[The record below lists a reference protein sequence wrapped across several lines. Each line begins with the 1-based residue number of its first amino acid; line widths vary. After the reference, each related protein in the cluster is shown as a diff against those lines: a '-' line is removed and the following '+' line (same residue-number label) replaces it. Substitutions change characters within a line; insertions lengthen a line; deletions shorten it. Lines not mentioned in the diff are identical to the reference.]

1 MNNLITRFLV
11 NLGQWHEVALTMTK
25 AIVAIGVLCLVV
37 YLLTIGYIPSE
48 ISFGDTLI
56 FLLIFAAFSIAYT
69 VLGLMLFFFGTS
81 LAPVTYLVLSWV
93 DKYLPPHIRIGKKL
107 PFPKINIIT
116 LSGSLY
122 LLYVIHGIF
131 LLHWKVN
138 LYIGITVFF
147 IAFAYYPFY
156 INRQKIKEFN
166 KKYEN
171 LEDIIDDPNA
181 SESLKIFAKKK
192 LKRLETH
199 IKDSLQIA
207 IYLILIP
214 LVPMVFIKDIG
225 DTFLNYVMQK
235 TGVRIEKATLYIK
248 EPYANL
254 IGLPKTTT
262 KELNQYKTF
271 IFKDVK
277 VLFQGIGKS
286 TLVSYKVKNMEKQ
299 LVIPNEYITVERTE
313 KADN

>member
-1 MNNLITRFLV
+1 MNSLITRYLH
-11 NLGQWHEVALTMTK
+11 NLGSWHEVAMTIFK
-25 AIVAIGVLCLVV
+25 LSIAIGGLCLVA
-37 YLLTIGYIPSE
+37 YLLTICYIPSE
-48 ISFGDTLI
+48 ISFSDTFI
-56 FLLIFAAFSIAYT
+56 FLLIFSASFT
-69 VLGLMLFFFGTS
+69 VYVGVGVILFLFGTS
-81 LAPVTYLVLSWV
+81 LVPVTYIVLSVV
-93 DKYLPPHIRIGKKL
+93 DKYLPPHIRIGQKL
-107 PFPKINIIT
+107 PFPKISIT
-116 LSGSLY
+116 TLAASLY
-122 LLYVIHGIF
+122 LLYVIHSLF
-131 LLHWKVN
+131 LLHWKIN
-138 LYIGITVFF
+138 LYIGVTVFF
-147 IAFAYYPFY
+147 IAFIYYPFD

-199 IKDSLQIA
+199 IKDSLQIV
-207 IYLILIP
+207 IFLILIP

-254 IGLPKTTT
+254 IELPKTTT
-262 KELNQYKTF
+262 KELSQYKTF

-286 TLVSYKVKNMEKQ
+286 TLISYKVKDIEKQ
-299 LVIPNEYITVERTE
+299 LVIPNEYITVERSKKIE
-313 KADN
+313 E

>member
-1 MNNLITRFLV
+1 MNSLITRYLH
-11 NLGQWHEVALTMTK
+11 NLGSWHEVAMTIFK
-25 AIVAIGVLCLVV
+25 LSIAIGGLCLVA
-37 YLLTIGYIPSE
+37 YLLTIRYIPSE
-48 ISFGDTLI
+48 ISFSDTFI
-56 FLLIFAAFSIAYT
+56 FLLIFSASFT
-69 VLGLMLFFFGTS
+69 VYVGVGVILFLFGTS
-81 LAPVTYLVLSWV
+81 LVPVTYIVLSVV
-93 DKYLPPHIRIGKKL
+93 DKYLPPHITIGQKL
-107 PFPKINIIT
+107 PFPKISIT
-116 LSGSLY
+116 TLAASLY
-122 LLYVIHGIF
+122 LLYVIHSLF
-131 LLHWKVN
+131 LLHWKIN
-138 LYIGITVFF
+138 LYIGVTVFF
-147 IAFAYYPFY
+147 IAFIYYPFD

-166 KKYEN
+166 KKYEK

-199 IKDSLQIA
+199 IKDNLQIA
-207 IYLILIP
+207 IFLILIP

-254 IGLPKTTT
+254 IELPKTTT
-262 KELNQYKTF
+262 KELSQYKTF

-286 TLVSYKVKNMEKQ
+286 TLISYKVKDIEKQ
-299 LVIPNEYITVERTE
+299 LVIPNEYITVERTQ
-313 KADN
+313 KADK

>member
-1 MNNLITRFLV
+1 MNNLITRFLS

-25 AIVAIGVLCLVV
+25 AIIAIGVLCLVA

-48 ISFGDTLI
+48 ISFGDTFI
-56 FLLIFAAFSIAYT
+56 FLLIFTAFSIAYT
-69 VLGLMLFFFGTS
+69 VLGFMLFIFGAS

-93 DKYLPPHIRIGKKL
+93 DKYLPPHIKIGKKL

-116 LSGSLY
+116 LFGSLY

-156 INRQKIKEFN
+156 INRLKIKECNIKF
-166 KKYEN
+166 EN
-171 LEDIIDDPNA
+171 LADIVDDPDV
-181 SESLKIFAKKK
+181 SEHLKTFAIKK

-199 IKDSLQIA
+199 IKDSLEIVFF
-207 IYLILIP
+207 ISLTPFVPLILI
-214 LVPMVFIKDIG
+214 G
-225 DTFLNYVMQK
+225 DVGKVFLNTTMQN

-254 IGLPKTTT
+254 IELPKTTT
-262 KELNQYKTF
+262 KELSQYQTF

-286 TLVSYKVKNMEKQ
+286 TLISYKVKDIEKQ
-299 LVIPNEYITVERTE
+299 LVIPNEYITVERTQ
-313 KADN
+313 KADK

>member
-1 MNNLITRFLV
+1 MNDLITRCV
-11 NLGQWHEVALTMTK
+11 NNLGQWHEVALTMTK
-25 AIVAIGVLCLVV
+25 AIVAIGVLCLVA

-56 FLLIFAAFSIAYT
+56 FLLIFAAFSIAYA
-69 VLGLMLFFFGTS
+69 VLGFMLFFFGTS

-116 LSGSLY
+116 LIGSLY

-156 INRQKIKEFN
+156 MNRQKIKEFN
-166 KKYEN
+166 IKFEN
-171 LEDIIDDPNA
+171 LADIVDDPDA
-181 SESLKIFAKKK
+181 SENLKAFARKK

-199 IKDSLQIA
+199 IRDSLEIA
-207 IYLILIP
+207 FFISLTP
-214 LVPMVFIKDIG
+214 LVP
-225 DTFLNYVMQK
+225 
-235 TGVRIEKATLYIK
+235 
-248 EPYANL
+248 L
-254 IGLPKTTT
+254 IL
-262 KELNQYKTF
+262 
-271 IFKDVK
+271 
-277 VLFQGIGKS
+277 
-286 TLVSYKVKNMEKQ
+286 
-299 LVIPNEYITVERTE
+299 
-313 KADN
+313 

>member
-1 MNNLITRFLV
+1 
-11 NLGQWHEVALTMTK
+11 MTIFK
-25 AIVAIGVLCLVV
+25 LSIAIGGLCLVA
-37 YLLTIGYIPSE
+37 YLLTIRYIPLE
-48 ISFGDTLI
+48 ISFSDTFI
-56 FLLIFAAFSIAYT
+56 FLLIFSACFT
-69 VLGLMLFFFGTS
+69 VYVGVGVILFLFGTS
-81 LAPVTYLVLSWV
+81 LVPVTYIVLSVV
-93 DKYLPPHIRIGKKL
+93 DKYLPPHIRIGQKL
-107 PFPKINIIT
+107 PFPKISIT
-116 LSGSLY
+116 TLAASLY
-122 LLYVIHGIF
+122 LLYVIHSLF
-131 LLHWKVN
+131 LLHWKIN
-138 LYIGITVFF
+138 LYIGVTVFF
-147 IAFAYYPFY
+147 ITFIYYPFY

-207 IYLILIP
+207 IFLILIP

-254 IGLPKTTT
+254 IELPKTNT
-262 KELNQYKTF
+262 KELSHYKTF

-286 TLVSYKVKNMEKQ
+286 TLISYKVKDLEKQ
-299 LVIPNEYITVERTE
+299 LVIPNDYITVERSKKIE
-313 KADN
+313 E

>member
-1 MNNLITRFLV
+1 LNS
-11 NLGQWHEVALTMTK
+11 
-25 AIVAIGVLCLVV
+25 
-37 YLLTIGYIPSE
+37 P
-48 ISFGDTLI
+48 
-56 FLLIFAAFSIAYT
+56 
-69 VLGLMLFFFGTS
+69 
-81 LAPVTYLVLSWV
+81 YLVLSWV
-93 DKYLPPHIRIGKKL
+93 DKYLPPHIKIGKKL

-116 LSGSLY
+116 LFGSLY

-156 INRQKIKEFN
+156 INRLKIKECNIKF
-166 KKYEN
+166 EN
-171 LEDIIDDPNA
+171 LADIVDDPDV
-181 SESLKIFAKKK
+181 SEHLKTFAIKK

-199 IKDSLQIA
+199 IKDSLEIVFF
-207 IYLILIP
+207 ISLTPLVPLILI
-214 LVPMVFIKDIG
+214 G
-225 DTFLNYVMQK
+225 DVGKVFLNTTMQN

-254 IGLPKTTT
+254 IELPKTTT
-262 KELNQYKTF
+262 KELSQYQTF

-286 TLVSYKVKNMEKQ
+286 TLISYKVKDIEKQ
-299 LVIPNEYITVERTE
+299 LVIPNEYITVERTQ
-313 KADN
+313 KADK